1 MRNKYQ
7 AIAQPLHAHMHACT
21 HTQTGVPLISGAESK
36 AHVMELKHLDYLVLA
51 AERHDGVD

>member
-1 MRNKYQ
+1 M
-7 AIAQPLHAHMHACT
+7 
-21 HTQTGVPLISGAESK
+21 ISGAESG